1 MRVAAGDLALLDD
14 PLAVELLTSRVP
26 ARLAYVWLDGSPRVV
41 PIWFHWNG
49 SELVVCSPPKAP
61 KLKALQQNSAV
72 SVTIDSND
80 WPYTVLSV
88 RGAATVTMV
97 DDLVPE
103 YAAAAERYLGP
114 AEGKAWAAQLRGQPM
129 GRVSIEPQ
137 WANLLDFQ
145 QRFPSALSS

>member
-1 MRVAAGDLALLDD
+1 MSVAAGDLALLDD

-26 ARLAYVWLDGSPRVV
+26 ARLAYLWFDATPRVV

-61 KLKALQQNSAV
+61 KLKALGRNSAV

-80 WPYTVLSV
+80 WPYRVLSL

-114 AEGKAWAAQLRGQPM
+114 TEGKAWAAQLRGQPM
-129 GRVSIEPQ
+129 GRVSIEPH
-137 WANLLDFQ
+137 WANLLDFE